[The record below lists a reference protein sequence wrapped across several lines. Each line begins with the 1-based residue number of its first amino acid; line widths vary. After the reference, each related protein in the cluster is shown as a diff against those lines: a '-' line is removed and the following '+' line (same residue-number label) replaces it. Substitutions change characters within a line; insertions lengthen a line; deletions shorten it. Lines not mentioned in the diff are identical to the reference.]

1 MHCFQ
6 WLRKTGISST
16 LTPRYLDN
24 IWGTKDFGKQTRIIF
39 FRIRS
44 NSGESMGFE
53 VESLWSGIL
62 TLQFLNCEAE
72 GGVSARLGFFM
83 EYLEYLPGE
92 IKRLI
97 GTVHKKV

>member
-1 MHCFQ
+1 
-6 WLRKTGISST
+6 
-16 LTPRYLDN
+16 
-24 IWGTKDFGKQTRIIF
+24 
-39 FRIRS
+39 
-44 NSGESMGFE
+44 MGFE